1 MKLQDLQAV
10 ALDVAEARSLN
21 DVLNRIVLGLDDC
34 CDHVLS
40 RIWLAMPGDVCGT
53 CNFKTE
59 CPTGVPCLHLRAS
72 AGTSQVDPDVSW
84 TEIDGHFKR
93 FPFGV
98 RKVGVIAETGVAQ
111 KLCALTDAEA
121 WIVNPVWAKAEGLNC
136 FAGQPLVFRGEV
148 LGVLAVFSRA
158 AIDDD
163 HFGWLRTLA
172 DQAAVAIANARA
184 FEEIESLTKQLEL
197 ERDYYREEA
206 EEALAFSGMVGESP
220 VLKQIARQIEL
231 VAPTDASVLIH
242 GESGTGKEL
251 IATAIHESS
260 ARKNNAMVRV
270 NCAAIPHELF
280 ESEFFGHARGSFT
293 GAQRERAGRFQ
304 VANGGTLF
312 LDEVGEIPL
321 ELQGKLLRVLQE
333 GQFSRIGEDTIRHTD
348 VRVVAATNKDLKAE
362 AEAGN
367 FREDLYYRLN
377 VFPLVAP
384 PLRERAEDI
393 PLLAAHFLR
402 QTTSRSNSRGIVLRK
417 RDVSALMAYGWPGNV
432 RELQNVI
439 ERAVILSTADRL
451 HIDLE
456 PSEQQSRTSVATASD
471 GSRLLT
477 DAEVR
482 LQERANLIRAL
493 DAADWKVSGK
503 GGAADL
509 LGIRPST
516 MASRM
521 KAMKVKRPR

>member
-1 MKLQDLQAV
+1 
-10 ALDVAEARSLN
+10 
-21 DVLNRIVLGLDDC
+21 
-34 CDHVLS
+34 
-40 RIWLAMPGDVCGT
+40 
-53 CNFKTE
+53 
-59 CPTGVPCLHLRAS
+59 
-72 AGTSQVDPDVSW
+72 
-84 TEIDGHFKR
+84 
-93 FPFGV
+93 
-98 RKVGVIAETGVAQ
+98 
-111 KLCALTDAEA
+111 
-121 WIVNPVWAKAEGLNC
+121 
-136 FAGQPLVFRGEV
+136 
-148 LGVLAVFSRA
+148 
-158 AIDDD
+158 
-163 HFGWLRTLA
+163 
-172 DQAAVAIANARA
+172 
-184 FEEIESLTKQLEL
+184 
-197 ERDYYREEA
+197 
-206 EEALAFSGMVGESP
+206 GESP

>member
-251 IATAIHESS
+251 IATAIH
-260 ARKNNAMVRV
+260 
-270 NCAAIPHELF
+270 
-280 ESEFFGHARGSFT
+280 
-293 GAQRERAGRFQ
+293 
-304 VANGGTLF
+304 
-312 LDEVGEIPL
+312 
-321 ELQGKLLRVLQE
+321 
-333 GQFSRIGEDTIRHTD
+333 
-348 VRVVAATNKDLKAE
+348 
-362 AEAGN
+362 
-367 FREDLYYRLN
+367 
-377 VFPLVAP
+377 
-384 PLRERAEDI
+384 
-393 PLLAAHFLR
+393 
-402 QTTSRSNSRGIVLRK
+402 
-417 RDVSALMAYGWPGNV
+417 
-432 RELQNVI
+432 
-439 ERAVILSTADRL
+439 
-451 HIDLE
+451 
-456 PSEQQSRTSVATASD
+456 
-471 GSRLLT
+471 
-477 DAEVR
+477 
-482 LQERANLIRAL
+482 
-493 DAADWKVSGK
+493 
-503 GGAADL
+503 
-509 LGIRPST
+509 
-516 MASRM
+516 
-521 KAMKVKRPR
+521 